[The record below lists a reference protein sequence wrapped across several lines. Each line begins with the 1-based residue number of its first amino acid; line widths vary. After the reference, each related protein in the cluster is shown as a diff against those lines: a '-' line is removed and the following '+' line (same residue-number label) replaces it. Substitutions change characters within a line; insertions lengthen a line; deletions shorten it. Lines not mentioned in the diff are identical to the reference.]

1 VQYIYFVGRLCVD
14 TLSSHTAVVINEND
28 EVCALC
34 VCAVAVDMWIHTY
47 VLEGVTPAPCC
58 VLCGCG

>member
-1 VQYIYFVGRLCVD
+1 VD